1 VNFTN
6 TIIVMTSNLGSDLV
20 LAWDGV
26 DHDALETD
34 LMAVLKRA
42 FRPEFLNRLD
52 DVVVFDR
59 ISTEAMVGIVDT
71 EIAKMVARLREAKGI
86 DLHIERSLREALARD
101 GFDPQFGARPLKRLI
116 QTRVLNELAKEIVDG
131 RLAEGDQVTV
141 GWDGERLAL
150 ERE

>member
-1 VNFTN
+1 
-6 TIIVMTSNLGSDLV
+6 I
-20 LAWDGV
+20 

-59 ISTEAMVGIVDT
+59 ISPEAMEGIVGT
-71 EIAKMVARLREAKGI
+71 EVAKTVARLRDAKGI
-86 DLHIERSLREALARD
+86 ELRIEESLRAALARD

-141 GWDGERLAL
+141 GWDGEGITISS
-150 ERE
+150 E